1 MAEST
6 GQTLRAVEIRPPS
19 VRVETINVLKAAA
32 AILLMV
38 AAYVF
43 RPAFGTQSPN
53 LQSQQSQYGLLPY
66 QRLIGDAPPAEQRVF
81 RELQEGL
88 LEAERIRAE
97 TGRWPDV
104 AALQAEGIPPFAR
117 DPTQKIDYTWT
128 SVRQDWA
135 INYLGVP
142 SDRSQPAWVLI
153 VLEPEP
159 GAPSDPAPNDETHHR
174 LPDGTTLHVSIWNVP
189 EEKRRSGF
197 AALRLPQNEGWTNW
211 LVGTNA
217 Q

>member
-1 MAEST
+1 MAEGR
-6 GQTLRAVEIRPPS
+6 GQTVQIQPPS
-19 VRVETINVLKAAA
+19 VRIETLNVLKVAA
-32 AILLMV
+32 AIV
-38 AAYVF
+38 VFVTAYIF
-43 RPAFGTQSPN
+43 RPSVGAPEVAVPS
-53 LQSQQSQYGLLPY
+53 LGLLPY
-66 QRLIGDAPPAEQRVF
+66 QKLIRDAAPGEQRMF

-104 AALQAEGIPPFAR
+104 AALEAEGIPPFAS
-117 DPTQKIDYTWT
+117 DPTRKIDYTWT

-135 INYLGVP
+135 TNYLGVP
-142 SDRSQPAWVLI
+142 SDRSQPAWVLVI
-153 VLEPEP
+153 LEPEP
-159 GAPSDPAPNDETHHR
+159 GAPADPAPNDETHHR